1 MNRKKDKE
9 KVGLTENTVAII
21 SLITLII
28 ICMFV
33 NASLANKLQKFSNTN
48 KQLATQLFLSQVN
61 VSNLSRQ
68 NSQLQ
73 SENTNLSE
81 MLGQL
86 NQTMFKFRL
95 QLGFIDTAQQVA
107 SEHEWVYHQYMC
119 GDFSNDLVSALRDQ
133 GWSAKRVL
141 GYHYENGDGTCS
153 QSNFDRFE
161 CKHYWVIIQVP
172 IEATIGEIIDPQI
185 YAREY
190 VK

>member
-1 MNRKKDKE
+1 MTKGIKE
-9 KVGLTENTVAII
+9 NKEFYESWLFWVLIAVTLLTCSALIDNQTQQEILADQLKMMQEKITQLENT
-21 SLITLII
+21 
-28 ICMFV
+28 
-33 NASLANKLQKFSNTN
+33 NA
-48 KQLATQLFLSQVN
+48 
-61 VSNLSRQ
+61 
-68 NSQLQ
+68 QLQ
-73 SENTNLSE
+73 SENSFLS
-81 MLGQL
+81 LSSSQL
-86 NQTMFKFRL
+86 NRTNSDL
-95 QLGFIDTAQQVA
+95 QSEILAAKDLVPDFVNIARTIA